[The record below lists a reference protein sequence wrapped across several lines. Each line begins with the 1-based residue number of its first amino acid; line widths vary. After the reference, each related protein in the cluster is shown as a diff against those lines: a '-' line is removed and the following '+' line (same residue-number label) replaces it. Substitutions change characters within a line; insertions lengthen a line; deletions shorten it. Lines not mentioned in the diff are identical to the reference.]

1 MKLTLTQVKNTVEFF
16 KANDNEFKKKNTIIL
31 EMVCI
36 IIVIINEVLYFIA
49 TTLVSQPSMTSTA
62 KNFINSLLY
71 GLITGIKL
79 LLTPVMILLVTLLNI
94 VETLLGGVML
104 LLTITSKTLL
114 GVLGLSSVASMLVDL
129 LVEIQ
134 DMVNNTLKTINNI
147 LSQLSIT

>member
-1 MKLTLTQVKNTVEFF
+1 MAKFL
-16 KANDNEFKKKNTIIL
+16 IIL
-31 EMVCI
+31 
-36 IIVIINEVLYFIA
+36 FILHSTTA
-49 TTLVSQPSMTSTA
+49 IEAQWDNSTSEEITNSTTTTLVSQPSMTSTA